1 MTITTPSLLF
11 PAISLLLLAY
21 TNRFVVLTNVIRQ
34 LSSGEDAQSKELVR
48 RQIFTIEELDVQP
61 DYFDNFSEVNPQT
74 IELIGLEHINLKKA
88 SEEIRMQMQAA
99 SETQEISSEEI
110 KENVAT
116 LEDAPFVHLH
126 NHSQFSILQ
135 STSSTLDLVNAAV
148 ENDMTAVAI
157 TDSGNMMGAFH
168 FVQAVANYNKSLA
181 DLPKNE
187 DGEISA
193 QPIKAIVGCE
203 FFVCED
209 HLNKNHKDNGYQI
222 VMLAKN
228 KNGYHRKW

>member
-1 MTITTPSLLF
+1 GGRGGKFKLPTLTELHEFLFSEPFAEAHNATADVEATTRCFL
-11 PAISLLLLAY
+11 
-21 TNRFVVLTNVIRQ
+21 
-34 LSSGEDAQSKELVR
+34 ELVR

-135 STSSTLDLVNAAV
+135 STSSTLDLVNEAV
-148 ENDMTAVAI
+148 
-157 TDSGNMMGAFH
+157 
-168 FVQAVANYNKSLA
+168 
-181 DLPKNE
+181 
-187 DGEISA
+187 
-193 QPIKAIVGCE
+193 
-203 FFVCED
+203 
-209 HLNKNHKDNGYQI
+209 
-222 VMLAKN
+222 
-228 KNGYHRKW
+228 